1 MSTPKESPIKH
12 VLYVIFG
19 GLIGLAEMVPGV
31 SGGTVALVVGIYERA
46 IRNGDALL
54 HTLRTAITDRSKL
67 KEAAAKV
74 EWFFL
79 AAVGVGMIGTVLA
92 LSSVMHHFVDN
103 HPETSRAL
111 FMGMV
116 AVSILVPL
124 NMIRS
129 DKLAQHRVG
138 AYIAFIVAAIAT
150 FLLTGVTSA
159 EKTDPSLVVVFF
171 AAMIAVCALVLPGV
185 SGSFIL
191 LSLGL
196 YSPVMGAVADRD
208 LKVMAVF
215 VLGAMLGVALFIKVL
230 DYLITTHRTITLA
243 TMAGLMLGS
252 LRALW
257 PWQTDRAEL
266 LSPSGNVAWIVF
278 MVILGGAIVAAIM
291 AAEKFSKRH

>member
-54 HTLRTAITDRSKL
+54 HTIRTAITDRSKL
-67 KEAAAKV
+67 KEAASKV

-79 AAVGVGMIGTVLA
+79 AAVAVGMIGTVLA
-92 LSSVMHHFVDN
+92 LSSVMHSFVEE

-138 AYIAFIVAAIAT
+138 AYIAFVLAAIAT

-159 EKTDPSLVVVFF
+159 EKTDPSLLVVFF

-215 VLGAMLGVALFIKVL
+215 ALGALLGVALFIKLL

-257 PWQTDRAEL
+257 PWQTDQAEL
-266 LSPSGNVAWIVF
+266 LSPSGNVGWIVF
-278 MVILGGAIVAAIM
+278 MVILGGAIVGAIM
-291 AAEKFSKRH
+291 AAEKFSSRR